1 MYKIKCFY
9 SPSNSGHGKLFDYCQ
24 FLDHSNEEIEILGTV
39 YQYIIYVLTGDL
51 YLQKDIDEN
60 LEFIHQA
67 ENNPNEVYSGGGQGF
82 CWDIS
87 AEKVVFYH
95 NEFDE
100 EDGWP
105 DLSCSLH
112 TFKTALIAWN
122 AFLQMPKSI
131 HSVVETVIEE

>member
-1 MYKIKCFY
+1 MISMFKAYYYVYEFNGELLKRCI
-9 SPSNSGHGKLFDYCQ
+9 
-24 FLDHSNEEIEILGTV
+24 FLDEENNEIIKDRIYEYL
-39 YQYIIYVLTGDL
+39 IYVLTGDL

-122 AFLQMPKSI
+122 AFLQLPRSI

>member
-9 SPSNSGHGKLFDYCQ
+9 DQFGSGELFNYCQ
-24 FLDHSNEEIEILGTV
+24 FLDNSSNQKINTRGTV

-87 AEKVVFYH
+87 AEKVVFYN

-112 TFKTALIAWN
+112 TFKTTLIAWN
-122 AFLQMPKSI
+122 AFLQLPKSI